1 MKFSEKDDITL
12 EKIKL
17 IISSLVFFSNQS
29 RQKLKKQ
36 SADTTFISLQPFIL
50 KEYYLLNIEYWILN
64 IEGWESSVWY
74 TKHSIELQ
82 LILLS

>member
-36 SADTTFISLQPFIL
+36 IADTTFISLQPFIL
-50 KEYYLLNIEYWILN
+50 KECYLLNIEYWILKN
-64 IEGWESSVWY
+64 EN
-74 TKHSIELQ
+74 
-82 LILLS
+82 LLYGIQSTALNYN